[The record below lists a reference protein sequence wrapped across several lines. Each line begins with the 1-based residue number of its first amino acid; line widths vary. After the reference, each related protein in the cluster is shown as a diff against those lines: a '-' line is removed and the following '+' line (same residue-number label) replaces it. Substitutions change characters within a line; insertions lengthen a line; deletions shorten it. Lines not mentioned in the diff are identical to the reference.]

1 MNKEEAKYPSQQKLL
16 VAIDK
21 LFTKLIRNRNSLM
34 DDKHSEDF
42 QENVTCLDLQIA
54 QCIKKSAK
62 ITLGGYTNLPEEM
75 WEWEPY
81 FQLDAKLLPK
91 SCHIA

>member
-42 QENVTCLDLQIA
+42 QEKLSETSWVSRKGSPFFNVL
-54 QCIKKSAK
+54 
-62 ITLGGYTNLPEEM
+62 
-75 WEWEPY
+75 
-81 FQLDAKLLPK
+81 FV
-91 SCHIA
+91 